1 MSIMSALGLG
11 VGILLALMIGLNLW
25 IRLRSKAMEGKPL
38 PDVPGPIGNKLA
50 RAKHA
55 LVYFMSPGCAAC
67 RPLTPQ
73 VQKLSRQNPNSV
85 FVVDVSSHLD
95 VARALHVLATPS
107 TLEVEQGRVVKVH
120 VGVLPSD
127 VLARFAR

>member
-1 MSIMSALGLG
+1 MSIANVLG
-11 VGILLALMIGLNLW
+11 VGVAVLVALFVGLNLW

-38 PDVPGPIGNKLA
+38 PDVPGPIGKKLT

-73 VQKLSRQNPNSV
+73 VQKLSKSNSNV
-85 FVVDVSSHLD
+85 FVVDVTHHLD
-95 VARALHVLATPS
+95 VARALHVMATPS
-107 TLEVEQGRVVKVH
+107 TVEIEQGRIVKVH
-120 VGVLPSD
+120 VGSLPAEVLG
-127 VLARFAR
+127 RFAH

>member
-1 MSIMSALGLG
+1 MSISTVLVLGIGVLFALFF
-11 VGILLALMIGLNLW
+11 GLNLW
-25 IRLRSKAMEGKPL
+25 IRVRSKAMEGKPL
-38 PDVPGPIGNKLA
+38 PDVPGSIGKKLA
-50 RAKHA
+50 RAQHA

-73 VQKLSRQNPNSV
+73 VQKLSRKNENV
-85 FVVDVSSHLD
+85 FVVDVTHDLD

-107 TLEVEQGRVVKVH
+107 TIEVDHGRIVKVH
-120 VGVLPSD
+120 VGALPSD

>member
-11 VGILLALMIGLNLW
+11 VGILLALMIGLNVW

-38 PDVPGPIGNKLA
+38 PDVPGPIGKKLA

-73 VQKLSRQNPNSV
+73 VQKLSRKNSDV

-107 TLEVEQGRVVKVH
+107 TLEVEQGRIVKVH
-120 VGVLPSD
+120 VGVLPPD